1 MLIGGAW
8 VESDSGARFTAESPA
23 TGETIGTV
31 PEGTREDARRAIAA
45 ANEAWHAWAA
55 SSAFDRAATLE
66 RVAELVAERREALA
80 RTLTLDQGKPL
91 VAEAF
96 DEVDELAG
104 YFRQAAA
111 DGTRLEGSLPPSVD
125 ASKRVL
131 VYRAPRGVV
140 GVITPWN
147 WPYTMPAEVI
157 APALAAGNAVVWA
170 AAPSTSVCAVA
181 LAECVADA
189 GVPAGVL
196 NLVTGPGPVV
206 GDEIASS
213 PGTHAVAFIGSI
225 ETGHR
230 VAERAAGKA
239 LLLEMG
245 GNGPFVVLDDADVA
259 RAAEA
264 ALPAAFLCAG
274 QSCTAGERF
283 LVHERVHDEFL
294 DALSAAIARE
304 IRLGDPF
311 DEATTMGPLNNEPA
325 AEKVDRHVDEAL
337 ERGAELVVEG
347 GRDERPPDPALL
359 PADGPGRGHGG
370 HGDRARGD
378 VRPGRAGDADPL
390 GRGGAHDRERVT
402 VRAPDGRLDERPRTR
417 APVRRG
423 CARGL
428 GERQRVDELLGE
440 PPAVRR
446 PVGLPLRSRPGRRS
460 PPARRLH
467 GAEDGRHLALGE
479 QRERSGRSA
488 ARRCDGHTLR
498 AVAARKTVTVL
509 FSDIVDSTRLG
520 EQLDP
525 ESLRRVL
532 GRYFDESRTILERHG
547 GHLEKFIG
555 DAVVADLRR
564 ADDTRTAHSAS
575 RGRPDAIATGS
586 AA

>member
-8 VESDSGARFTAESPA
+8 VESESGARFAAESPA

-31 PEGTREDARRAIAA
+31 PEGTREDARKAIAA
-45 ANEAWHAWAA
+45 ANEAWPAWAA
-55 SSAFDRAATLE
+55 ASAFERAAALE
-66 RVAELVAERREALA
+66 RVADLVGERRDSLA

-91 VAEAF
+91 AAEAY

-104 YFRQAAA
+104 YFRHAAA

-131 VYRAPRGVV
+131 VYRVPRGVV

-147 WPYTMPAEVI
+147 WPYTMPAEVL

-245 GNGPFVVLDDADVA
+245 GNGPFVVLEDGDVA

-264 ALPAAFLCAG
+264 SIAAAFLCAG

-294 DALSAAIARE
+294 EALSAEIAGT

-311 DEATTMGPLNNEPA
+311 DDATTMGPLNNEPTA
-325 AEKVDRHVDEAL
+325 VKVDSHVVDAVD
-337 ERGAELVVEG
+337 RGAELVLDG
-347 GRDERPPDPALL
+347 GR
-359 PADGPGRGHGG
+359 ADGYPTRLYYRPTVLTAVA
-370 HGDRARGD
+370 DDMAIAREETFGPVVPISRIRSD
-378 VRPGRAGDADPL
+378 EEALAIANASPYGLLTAVWTRDL
-390 GRGGAHDRERVT
+390 GRGLRFAEG
-402 VRAPDGRLDERPRTR
+402 VRAGWVNVNESTNYWESHLPFGGRSGSRSG
-417 APVRRG
+417 VG
-423 CARGL
+423 
-428 GERQRVDELLGE
+428 RVG
-440 PPAVRR
+440 
-446 PVGLPLRSRPGRRS
+446 
-460 PPARRLH
+460 
-467 GAEDGRHLALGE
+467 GRHPLDVFTE
-479 QRERSGRSA
+479 P
-488 ARRCDGHTLR
+488 
-498 AVAARKTVTVL
+498 KTVVV
-509 FSDIVDSTRLG
+509 SLG
-520 EQLDP
+520 
-525 ESLRRVL
+525 
-532 GRYFDESRTILERHG
+532 
-547 GHLEKFIG
+547 
-555 DAVVADLRR
+555 
-564 ADDTRTAHSAS
+564 
-575 RGRPDAIATGS
+575 
-586 AA
+586 